1 MREAVVDAKVAVAEI
16 QEAIARTD
24 RELGLERQRLAD
36 AERRGRLA
44 GEIQDQETVTVA
56 ERFTAKHR
64 ERIAVLQ
71 HKLAAQREEL
81 ALAERELEEMHTQLK
96 SAERDRPAMQGERST
111 EQAWRDV
118 QGAGGARPGMDL
130 EDELLKSDLDRAGR
144 EAAAARQLEELKK
157 KMRKGL
163 TTVLL
168 LVLLQNLQQPP
179 QPPPPD
185 FLKRAHTYSI
195 VAYDSVTGDLG
206 IAVQSKFP
214 NVGGLVPWA
223 RAGVGAV
230 ATQSLSNTD
239 YGEKGLEL
247 IARGAT
253 APEAMR
259 IIMRSDTRPS
269 QRQVGMVDAHGNA
282 ASWTGDSTFDWAG
295 GKTGGRTDGQTG
307 GKGQLITG
315 RGYAAQANIMV
326 SDATVRN
333 MADTFERT
341 QGSLADRL
349 IAALVAGQ
357 AGGGDRRG
365 MQSAALLVVRAN
377 AGYLGTTDRY
387 IDIRVYDAPD
397 PIKELQRLYALH
409 KLYFFTTDS
418 ADLLPITPALQKEL
432 EAILLVEPVNQPQKW
447 LAAPQPSL
455 NDTFL
460 TALANFMYWENYDV
474 RVRMDGRIDRVALD
488 DIRKNRK
495 RR

>member
-1 MREAVVDAKVAVAEI
+1 M
-16 QEAIARTD
+16 
-24 RELGLERQRLAD
+24 
-36 AERRGRLA
+36 
-44 GEIQDQETVTVA
+44 
-56 ERFTAKHR
+56 
-64 ERIAVLQ
+64 
-71 HKLAAQREEL
+71 
-81 ALAERELEEMHTQLK
+81 
-96 SAERDRPAMQGERST
+96 P
-111 EQAWRDV
+111 
-118 QGAGGARPGMDL
+118 
-130 EDELLKSDLDRAGR
+130 
-144 EAAAARQLEELKK
+144 
-157 KMRKGL
+157 
-163 TTVLL
+163 VLL
-168 LVLLQNLQQPP
+168 LLLLQNLQ

-206 IAVQSKFP
+206 VAVQSKFP

-223 RAGVGAV
+223 KAGVGAV

-259 IIMRSDTRPS
+259 IIMRGDTRPS

-295 GKTGGRTDGQTG
+295 GTTGGQAVRRLA
-307 GKGQLITG
+307 GKGELIVG

-333 MADTFERT
+333 MAETFERT
-341 QGSLADRL
+341 KGTLADRL

-377 AGYLGTTDRY
+377 AGYLGATDRY

-409 KLYFFTTDS
+409 KLYFFTSDS
-418 ADLLPITPALQKEL
+418 ADLIPITPALQKEL
-432 EAILLVEPVNQPQKW
+432 EAILLTEPVNQSQKW
-447 LAAPQPSL
+447 LDASQPTL
-455 NDTFL
+455 NQKFL

-474 RVRMDGRIDRVALD
+474 RVRMDGKIDRVALD
-488 DIRKNRK
+488 DIRKNRRGV
-495 RR
+495 RRAP

>member
-1 MREAVVDAKVAVAEI
+1 MI
-16 QEAIARTD
+16 
-24 RELGLERQRLAD
+24 LLA
-36 AERRGRLA
+36 
-44 GEIQDQETVTVA
+44 
-56 ERFTAKHR
+56 
-64 ERIAVLQ
+64 
-71 HKLAAQREEL
+71 
-81 ALAERELEEMHTQLK
+81 
-96 SAERDRPAMQGERST
+96 
-111 EQAWRDV
+111 
-118 QGAGGARPGMDL
+118 
-130 EDELLKSDLDRAGR
+130 
-144 EAAAARQLEELKK
+144 
-157 KMRKGL
+157 
-163 TTVLL
+163 
-168 LVLLQNLQQPP
+168 LLQNLQQPP
-179 QPPPPD
+179 QPPPSD

-223 RAGVGAV
+223 KAGIGAV

-269 QRQVGMVDAHGNA
+269 QRQVGMVDARGNA

-295 GKTGGRTDGQTG
+295 GRTGGGTEGQMG
-307 GKGQLITG
+307 GKGKMITG

-333 MADTFERT
+333 MAETFERT
-341 QGSLADRL
+341 KGSLADRL

-387 IDIRVYDAPD
+387 IDIRVYDAAD

-409 KLYFFTTDS
+409 KLYFFTSDS
-418 ADLLPITPALQKEL
+418 ADLIPITPALQKEL
-432 EAILLVEPVNQPQKW
+432 EAILLVEPANQPEKW

-455 NDTFL
+455 NQTFL

-474 RVRMDGRIDRVALD
+474 RVRMDGKIDRVALD
-488 DIRKNRK
+488 DIRKNRRP